1 MYKNAFLKILYFFL
15 FIFTKAFGQQIPA
28 TPEVF
33 LPEVISTGLNERDF
47 AISPDGKMIYFTVVA
62 PQNVT
67 SSIFFIEKLAD
78 KSWSIP
84 KTASFSGDYPDL
96 EPSFSPDG
104 GRIYFASKRPVDGNE
119 KKDFD
124 LWYVE
129 RYNDGWSAAKHLDF
143 CTEQDEFYPS
153 VTKDGSVYFTASY
166 HHETS
171 KEDIFVSRYT
181 NNIYVKPMALD
192 TAINSSMYEFNA
204 YIAPDES
211 FIIFTAYGR
220 KGDKGRGDL
229 YLSKRVDGKW
239 QPAKPINQINSDKLD
254 YCPTVSFDQKIL
266 YFTSER
272 TSMKFNEPYKKL
284 NYNDF
289 INYQYSFG
297 NGLGDIYWV
306 SFDEILLGSVWNK
319 D

>member
-1 MYKNAFLKILYFFL
+1 MSKITFLKFFIFFL
-15 FIFTKAFGQQIPA
+15 FNFSKVYGQQIPA
-28 TPEVF
+28 TPEIF
-33 LPEVISTGLNERDF
+33 MPGMISRGLNERDL
-47 AISPDGKMIYFTVVA
+47 AISPDGKTIYFTIVA

-67 SSIFFIEKLAD
+67 SRIFFIEKRAN
-78 KSWSIP
+78 KSWSKP
-84 KTASFSGDYPDL
+84 KLASFSGDYPDL

-104 GRIYFASKRPVDGNE
+104 HRIYFASERPVDDKE

-129 RYNDGWSAAKHLDF
+129 RNKGGWSEARHLDF

-166 HHETS
+166 NHQTS
-171 KEDIFVSRYT
+171 KEDIFVSRYSHKT
-181 NNIYVKPMALD
+181 YEKPMALD

-204 YIAPDES
+204 YISPDES

-229 YLSKRVDGKW
+229 YLSKRVEGIW
-239 QPAKPINQINSDKLD
+239 QPANPITQINSDMLD

-272 TSMKFNEPYKKL
+272 TTIKSNVSAKILHYD
-284 NYNDF
+284 DF
-289 INYQYSFG
+289 INFQYSAG

-306 SFDEILLGSVWNK
+306 RFDEIFSSITNK
-319 D
+319 